1 MTRMTTDK
9 MTNLTIKLTPD
20 QVEKLKVFAAK
31 ACVSDW
37 KSFATAE
44 FEDKIIGAAIG
55 TARINAAGIGGGTRI
70 SAPSTNNHYTHLNT

>member
-1 MTRMTTDK
+1 MTTEK
-9 MTNLTIKLTPD
+9 TTNLTLKLTAE

-44 FEDKIIGAAIG
+44 FEDKILGAPIG
-55 TARINAAGIGGGTRI
+55 TARINAAGIGGGARI
-70 SAPSTNNHYTHLNT
+70 SAPSTNAHYTHLNT